1 MKGFVFLGL
10 CVSPF
15 CFAQNS
21 VQDTITTKEIE
32 AVNFTKRLPV
42 SKEIINVEKD
52 LDSKNLAQD
61 LPILLKNQMSVV
73 STSDAG
79 NGVGYTGF
87 RIRGVSGNSIN
98 VMLNGVPYNDSES
111 QGTFFVNV
119 PDLTSSASSIVIQ
132 RGVGTSSNGVSAFG
146 ASVNILTK
154 NPDEKP
160 YFSTQQSQ
168 GSFDTR
174 KHSFEAGTGKFLGN
188 QLSVMGRYS
197 IIKSDGYVERAFSNL
212 NSYNVTALF
221 ERGNTQLR
229 ALIFGGKE
237 KTYQAWNGISK
248 EYYAM
253 NPRLNPTSGAIKNGE
268 EIVGFYDNE
277 TDNYRQNHYHLLWEQ
292 QLSDRWKTET
302 TFHYTKGKGYYENY
316 KQIDEN
322 DEWAPHFSNY
332 NIQQPIINGIPLEKA
347 DLIRKKWLDND
358 FYGFV
363 ANVYGN
369 YKNLD
374 MNFGVVANQY
384 KGVHFGDVTPVK
396 STTNIPNEYRYYEN
410 QSIKNELSVFSKA
423 IWKIQ
428 KLELFGDVQFRRIGY
443 ATEIVLAGDDEG
455 GDLNKNW
462 LFFNPKAGVSYK
474 IPSGKI
480 FFSYAHAHREPNRD
494 DLLANSKTNPE
505 KLHDFELGVEKQINR
520 VSLTV
525 NAYFMN
531 YENQLVLTGKLNNV
545 GSPIRENS
553 GKSYRLGVEMGVAA
567 KILQSITLS
576 GNLTLSQNKNRDYHI
591 EVDGVDA
598 QGKPIKTAKNLGNTA
613 ISFSPNVIGN
623 AKLTFTPVKNFE
635 FSVQNQYVHRQ
646 YMDNTQDEAFKI
658 PGYNILDFIAH
669 YNVKIQKQE
678 LGIYFNLNNAL
689 NRKYFNNGY
698 VDDAAPYY
706 YAQAGIN
713 YMLGMSWKIR

>member
-15 CFAQNS
+15 YFAQNS
-21 VQDTITTKEIE
+21 VQDTIKTKEIE
-32 AVNFTKRLPV
+32 AVSFTKRLPV
-42 SKEIINVEKD
+42 SKEIISVEKD
-52 LDSKNLAQD
+52 LANKNLAQD

-79 NGVGYTGF
+79 NGVGYSGF
-87 RIRGVSGNSIN
+87 RIRGVAGNSIN
-98 VMLNGVPYNDSES
+98 VMMNGVPYNDSES

-119 PDLTSSASSIVIQ
+119 PDLTSSASSIIIQ

-154 NPDEKP
+154 SPEEKP
-160 YFSTQQSQ
+160 YFSTQQSH

-174 KHSFEAGTGKFLGN
+174 KHSFEAGTGKFLSN
-188 QLSVMGRYS
+188 KLSLMGRYS
-197 IIKSDGYVERAFSNL
+197 IIKSDGYIDRAFSDL
-212 NSYNVTALF
+212 NSYNITALF
-221 ERGNTQLR
+221 ESGNTKLR
-229 ALIFGGKE
+229 ALAFGGKE

-248 EYYAM
+248 EDYAI
-253 NPRLNPTSGAIKNGE
+253 NPKLNLISGAIYNSNGT
-268 EIVGFYDNE
+268 ISFYDNE

-292 QLSDRWKTET
+292 QLSDKWKTET

-316 KQIDEN
+316 KQDQKLAKYNLTHITEN
-322 DEWAPHFSNY
+322 GL
-332 NIQQPIINGIPLEKA
+332 PISKT

-369 YKNLD
+369 LENLD
-374 MNFGVVANQY
+374 INWGVVANQY
-384 KGVHFGDVTPVK
+384 KGLHFGEVTAVK

-410 QSIKNELSVFSKA
+410 LSTKNELSMFSKA

-428 KLELFGDVQFRRIGY
+428 NFELFGDIQFRSIGY
-443 ATEIVLAGDDEG
+443 TAEIIQEGNGEG
-455 GDLNKNW
+455 GNIDKNW
-462 LFFNPKAGVSYK
+462 LFFNPKTGISYK
-474 IPSGKI
+474 IPSGKV

-505 KLHDFELGVEKQINR
+505 KLHDFELGLEKQINQ
-520 VSLTV
+520 VSFTV

-567 KILQSITLS
+567 KISEMLSLS

-591 EVDGVDA
+591 EIDDVDTHGN
-598 QGKPIKTAKNLGNTA
+598 PIKTTKNLGNTA
-613 ISFSPNVIGN
+613 ISFSPDLIAN
-623 AKLTFTPVKNFE
+623 AKLTFSPFKNLNFTI
-635 FSVQNQYVHRQ
+635 QNQYIHRQ
-646 YMDNTQDEAFKI
+646 YMDNTQNEALKI

-669 YNVKIQKQE
+669 YDFKIQKQE
-678 LGIYFNLNNAL
+678 LGIHFNLNNAL
-689 NRKYFNNGY
+689 NRKYYNNGY
-698 VDDAAPYY
+698 VYSAAPYY
-706 YAQAGIN
+706 YPQAGIN
-713 YMLGMSWKIR
+713 YMLGMSWKITGQTR